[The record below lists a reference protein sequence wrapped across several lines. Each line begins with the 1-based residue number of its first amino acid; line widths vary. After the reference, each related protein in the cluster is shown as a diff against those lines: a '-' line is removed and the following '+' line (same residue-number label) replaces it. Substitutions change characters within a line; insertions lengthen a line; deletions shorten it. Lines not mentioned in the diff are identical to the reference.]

1 MGANL
6 VTYVLMGGLMNEG
19 QVSFTFDY
27 EQFNEIL
34 NQQNWS
40 KLQHEFEKRGIVL
53 SKSFLIWQE
62 NSSYTWLLAD
72 FETKK
77 AYDIKGNIQTEKP
90 DIVEI
95 LESSSPKKLLIE
107 PTDPELIFSRLE
119 QRPKGTGEGFINF
132 STKLSISLDTIDL
145 EKLKRSDLSGAG
157 FSFESVHSSLLI
169 VHKMFYEILTS
180 SNESLVNI
188 SRSELQTVVSNLKQ
202 FYDYARQIL
211 KFEIKGENPSEN
223 YKSILT
229 NITQFCEDMKGPLRN
244 HIAYLNSNKVDQL
257 ANQINTTLTAAEE
270 KVNTAISSETERLQ
284 KISEEAQQ
292 KEEKRQE
299 SFDKIYVQ
307 LQNQLAEKPISQYK
321 EIFSD
326 QAKKHR
332 TMAWVWLSGTGL
344 LTLAFGGIFA
354 WLFLWLL
361 KDFVPTADNVS
372 VILSNLLTKGFLL
385 SLVFLLLNRSI
396 KNYTAE
402 KHLEVINTHRQNAL
416 ETFDVFVTAAE
427 GNRETRDAVLLAAT
441 RAIFEANQTGYLSAK
456 TSSSDTASPVQQII
470 KEVMPSKSSTGS
482 D

>member
-1 MGANL
+1 
-6 VTYVLMGGLMNEG
+6 MNEG
-19 QVSFTFDY
+19 KIQFILDY

-34 NQQNWS
+34 SQENWF
-40 KLQHEFEKRGIVL
+40 KLRHEFEMKGDFL
-53 SKSFLIWQE
+53 SQSFLIWQGK
-62 NSSYTWLLAD
+62 SSYTWLLAD
-72 FETKK
+72 FETEKT
-77 AYDIKGNIQTEKP
+77 YDIKGNVETEKP
-90 DIVEI
+90 DRLEV
-95 LESSSPKKLLIE
+95 LESSTQREQLIKPE
-107 PTDPELIFSRLE
+107 DPEKIFSFLG
-119 QRPKGTGEGFINF
+119 QSPKGTDEGFINF
-132 STKLSISLDTIDL
+132 STKLSINLDTIDL

-180 SNESLVNI
+180 SNESLINFSRPDLQEVVNN
-188 SRSELQTVVSNLKQ
+188 VKQ
-202 FYDYARQIL
+202 FYRHARQIL
-211 KFEIKGENPSEN
+211 EFEIKGENPSEN
-223 YKSILT
+223 YKNILT

-292 KEEKRQE
+292 NEEKRQE
-299 SFDKIYVQ
+299 SFDKIYIQ

-321 EIFSD
+321 TVFEN

-332 TMAWVWLSGTGL
+332 TMAWVWLGVTSGLAILFSVIFWRL
-344 LTLAFGGIFA
+344 LTDIGSAANQVNQLSTILPNLFA
-354 WLFLWLL
+354 
-361 KDFVPTADNVS
+361 
-372 VILSNLLTKGFLL
+372 KGFYL
-385 SLVFLLLNRSI
+385 SLIFLILNRVI

-416 ETFDVFVTAAE
+416 ETFDTFVAAAE

-456 TSSSDTASPVQQII
+456 TSSSDTANPVQQII
-470 KEVMPSKSSTGS
+470 KEVIPSKSSTDS